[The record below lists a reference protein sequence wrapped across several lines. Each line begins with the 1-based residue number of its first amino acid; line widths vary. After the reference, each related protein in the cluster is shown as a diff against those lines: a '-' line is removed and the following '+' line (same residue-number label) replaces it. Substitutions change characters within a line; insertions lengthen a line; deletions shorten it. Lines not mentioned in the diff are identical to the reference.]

1 MSPAGLDGPLTD
13 ALVGTR
19 RFFTRSE
26 VSDDKRSIHATG
38 GRSGDAF
45 YRDRWSHDKVVR
57 STHGVNC
64 TGSCSWK
71 VYVKDGIITW
81 EAQQTDYPS
90 TGADRPEYEPRG
102 CPRGAAF
109 SWYTY
114 SPTRVRYPYV
124 RGVLLEMYRE
134 AKRAVGGDPVVAW
147 ASVVQD
153 PEKAKRYKSARGKG
167 GLVRSTWEEVVEII
181 AAAHVYTV
189 KRWGPDRIAGFSP
202 IPAMSPVSYASGA
215 RFLELIGAPMLSF
228 YDWYAD
234 LPNASPQMF
243 GDQTD
248 VPESG
253 DWWDAGYLIMWGSN
267 VPMTRTPDAH
277 WMTEARYRGQKVV
290 AVSPDYAENVK
301 FADEW
306 VASAPGTDGALAM
319 AMGHVILKE
328 FFVDQQVDF
337 FTDYNQKYTDLP
349 FLVALEPD
357 TTDAGSDTAADGPAY
372 RPGKY
377 LVAGDLDI
385 PEATSENA
393 MWKPAAARRRAPAR
407 SPSRRARSASAT
419 ARRAGASGT
428 STSGRSSRCSPCTA
442 PPPRRRESC
451 CRASTPTTARSRT
464 CRGRPDGAL
473 AMAMGHVILKEFF
486 VDQQVDFFT
495 DYNQKYTDLP
505 FLVAL
510 EPATTDAGAA
520 APGDGTAS
528 GDEPLTYRPGKY
540 LVAGDLDIPE
550 STSENA
556 LWKPALIDG
565 RTGEVAIPQGSIGF
579 RYGEESW
586 GKWNLDLGDI
596 EPVLTLH
603 GTTTETARITLPR
616 FDSYDGR
623 VAHVTRGVPV
633 RRIGG
638 RLVTTVLD
646 LMLAQYG
653 VGRPGMPGT
662 WPADYDD
669 PSTPATPA
677 WQEEI
682 TSVPAEQVVRLAREW
697 AQNAIDT
704 TGRGMILMGAG
715 TNHWF
720 HSDQIYRAML
730 VLTTITGCQGRNG
743 GGWAHYVGQ
752 EKVRPIMGFQHMAF
766 ALDWQRP
773 PRHMNQTAYWY
784 VNTSQYR
791 YDTFTADDVDAGT
804 GVFAGKGVMDL
815 LAQSVRLGWTPSYP
829 TFDRSSLDLADEAE
843 AAGVAPA
850 DYVVDQLKSGALK
863 FAVEDPEAEENHPRI
878 LSLWRANLLGSSA
891 KGNEYF
897 LKHLLGTDNAVTAE
911 QAPPDKRPQGIAW
924 PDDVPEG
931 KLDLLMTIDFR
942 MTSSTLFSDV
952 VLPAATWYEKHDINT
967 TDMHPFVHSFNPAIA
982 PPWQSK
988 TDWEAW
994 KAVAR
999 KFSELAVDHLGTR
1012 RDVVAKPLWHDTP
1025 EAMATVHG
1033 VVKDWRKGECEPVPG
1048 RTLPVLAVVER
1059 DYPAVHDK
1067 MTSIGPLMESV
1078 GMLTKGVP
1086 YDVKREIGILRTR
1099 NGVAH
1104 GGAGDGQPRL
1114 ETDIH
1119 VADAILHLS
1128 GTTNGHLATHGFR
1141 NVEKRTGMEL
1151 ADLAAE
1157 HEGKQITFADTQVA
1171 PVPVIT
1177 SPEWSGSESGG
1188 RRYAPFTINIERLKP
1203 FHTLTGRQ
1211 QFYLDHDWILGM
1223 GEALPVYRPPLNM
1236 SELFGET
1243 ALGEQ
1248 NALGVSVRYL
1258 TPHNKW
1264 SIHSEYQDNLFMLS
1278 LSRGGQ
1284 TIWMSDLD
1292 AEKIGVSDNDWIEA
1306 VNRNGVV
1313 AARAIVSHRMPEGT
1327 VYMHHA
1333 QDRLIDVP
1341 LTETNGRR
1349 GGIHNSLT
1357 RIMMKPSHLIGGY
1370 AQLAYFFN
1378 YIGPTGNNRDEVTMI
1393 RKRTA
1398 PVEY

>member
-1 MSPAGLDGPLTD
+1 MTQTPQSLGMEGPLTD
-13 ALVGTR
+13 ALIGTR
-19 RFFTRSE
+19 RFFTKAK
-26 VSDDKRSIHATG
+26 VSQDNRALFKEG
-38 GRSGDAF
+38 GREGDVF

-90 TGADRPEYEPRG
+90 AGDDRPEYEPRG

-114 SPTRVRYPYV
+114 SPTRVRYPYI
-124 RGVLLEMYRE
+124 RGTLLNLYRQ
-134 AKRAVGGDPVVAW
+134 AKAEFGDPVVAW
-147 ASVVQD
+147 SQIVQD
-153 PEKAKRYKSARGKG
+153 PERTKAYKSVRGKG
-167 GLVRSTWEEVVEII
+167 GLVRATWDEVAEII

-215 RFLELIGAPMLSF
+215 RFLEMIGAPMLSF

-267 VPMTRTPDAH
+267 VPTTRTPDAH

-290 AVSPDYAENVK
+290 AVAPDYAENVK

-306 VASAPGTDGALAM
+306 VNAAPGTDGALAM

-328 FFVDQQVDF
+328 YFVDQQVPF
-337 FTDYNQKYTDLP
+337 FEDYNKRFTDLP
-349 FLVALEPD
+349 YLITLDPTE
-357 TTDAGSDTAADGPAY
+357 DGGY

-377 LVAGDLDI
+377 LVAGDLEGH
-385 PEATSENA
+385 PESTSENA
-393 MWKPAAARRRAPAR
+393 MWKPA
-407 SPSRRARSASAT
+407 
-419 ARRAGASGT
+419 
-428 STSGRSSRCSPCTA
+428 
-442 PPPRRRESC
+442 
-451 CRASTPTTARSRT
+451 
-464 CRGRPDGAL
+464 
-473 AMAMGHVILKEFF
+473 V
-486 VDQQVDFFT
+486 
-495 DYNQKYTDLP
+495 
-505 FLVAL
+505 
-510 EPATTDAGAA
+510 
-520 APGDGTAS
+520 
-528 GDEPLTYRPGKY
+528 
-540 LVAGDLDIPE
+540 LD
-550 STSENA
+550 S
-556 LWKPALIDG
+556 K
-565 RTGEVAIPQGSIGF
+565 TGEVAIPKGAIGHRF
-579 RYGEESW
+579 GDE
-586 GKWNLDLGDI
+586 GMGQWNLELGDLD
-596 EPVLTLH
+596 PQLTLF
-603 GTTTETARITLPR
+603 GATQDAAEVFLPR
-616 FDSYDGR
+616 FDSPNGTVELQR
-623 VAHVTRGVPV
+623 RGVPV
-633 RRIGG
+633 RRIGD

-653 VGRPGMPGT
+653 VRRGDLPGE
-662 WPADYDD
+662 WPTDYDD
-669 PSTPATPA
+669 PSSPATPA
-677 WQEEI
+677 WQEEH
-682 TSVPAEQVVRLAREW
+682 TGVPAAQVTRLAREW

-704 TGRGMILMGAG
+704 NGRGMILMGAG

-791 YDTFTADDVDAGT
+791 YDTFSADDLDAGT
-804 GVFAGKGVMDL
+804 GVFKDRSVMDL

-829 TFDRSSLDLADEAE
+829 TFSKSSLALADEAAE
-843 AAGVAPA
+843 AGMEPPA
-850 DYVVDQLKSGALK
+850 YIADQLKQGALR
-863 FAVEDPEAEENHPRI
+863 FAIEEPEHEDNYPRV
-878 LSLWRANLLGSSA
+878 LSLWRSNLFGSSA

-897 LKHLLGTDNAVTAE
+897 LRHLLGTDSAATAVEA
-911 QAPPDKRPQGIAW
+911 APEHRPRDVEWADKAG
-924 PDDVPEG
+924 EG

-942 MTSSTLFSDV
+942 MTSSTIMSDI
-952 VLPAATWYEKHDINT
+952 VLPAATWYEKHDLST

-982 PPWQSK
+982 PPWQTK

-994 KAVAR
+994 KTIAR
-999 KFSELAVDHLGTR
+999 RFSELAVDHLGTR
-1012 RDVVAKPLWHDTP
+1012 KDVVAKPLWHDTP

-1033 VVKDWRKGECEPVPG
+1033 VVRDWKTGEVEPIPG
-1048 RTLPVLAVVER
+1048 KTLPVLAVVER
-1059 DYPAVHDK
+1059 DFTAVYDK
-1067 MTSIGPLMESV
+1067 MISIGPLMEKA
-1078 GMLTKGVP
+1078 GMLTKGVA
-1086 YDVKREIGILRTR
+1086 YDVKREIEILRKH

-1104 GGAGDGQPRL
+1104 GGAGDGQPKV
-1114 ETDIH
+1114 ETD
-1119 VADAILHLS
+1119 VQMADAILHLAGVS
-1128 GTTNGHLATHGFR
+1128 NGHLSTQGFR
-1141 NVEKRTGMEL
+1141 FLEKRTGMKL

-1157 HEGKQITFADTQVA
+1157 HEGKQITFADTQVS

-1188 RRYAPFTINIERLKP
+1188 RRYSPFTINIERGKP

-1211 QFYLDHDWILGM
+1211 QFYIDHDWMLGM
-1223 GEALPVYRPPLNM
+1223 GEGLPVYRPPLNM
-1236 SELFGET
+1236 THLFGEQPI
-1243 ALGEQ
+1243 GEQ
-1248 NALGVSVRYL
+1248 TEMGVSVRYL

-1284 TIWMSDLD
+1284 SIWISDRD
-1292 AEKIGVSDNDWIEA
+1292 AEKIGIKDNDWIEA

-1341 LTETNGRR
+1341 LTERDRKR

-1357 RIMMKPSHLIGGY
+1357 RTLLKPSHMIGGY

-1398 PVEY
+1398 KVEY